1 MTGGRKCVILTLV
14 LILKREANPLIPF
27 NIPPYVPVC
36 SSYVEQAM
44 QNRKLCGD
52 GPFTRQCNQ
61 RLEALTGAPKA
72 LLTTSGTSALEMAA
86 LLCDIQPGDEVIMPS
101 FTFVS
106 TANAFVLRGAT
117 PVFVDV
123 DPRTM
128 NINPECIRA
137 AITPKTRAIA
147 VVHYAG
153 VCCDMDSILAI
164 AREHNLKV
172 VEDAAQAVG
181 SYYKG
186 RPAGTMSQV
195 GCYSFHETKNFSMG
209 EGGAVILNGNELVE
223 RAEII
228 REKGTDRSRFY
239 RGQVDKYT
247 WVDVGSSFLPSELNA
262 AYLLAQ
268 LEQCEQINAA
278 RMARWEQYHQALAEL
293 ERNGLLQRMQVPENC
308 VHNAHMYYILLR
320 SLEERTELISW
331 LRERDIIAV
340 FHYIPLHSATAGLK
354 YGRFVGEDR
363 YTTSLS
369 ERLLR
374 LPMYYEL
381 TETDCV
387 KVIDAIYA
395 FFAR

>member
-1 MTGGRKCVILTLV
+1 M
-14 LILKREANPLIPF
+14 IPF
-27 NIPPYVPVC
+27 NIPPYVPGC
-36 SSYVEQAM
+36 STYVEQAM
-44 QNRKLCGD
+44 QNRKICGD
-52 GPFTRQCNQ
+52 GPFTKRCNQ
-61 RLEALTGAPKA
+61 ALEALTGAPKA
-72 LLTTSGTSALEMAA
+72 LLTTSGTAALEMAA
-86 LLCDIQPGDEVIMPS
+86 LLCNIQPGDEVIMPS

-106 TANAFVLRGAT
+106 TANAFVLRGAKI
-117 PVFVDV
+117 VFVDV

-128 NINPECIRA
+128 NMDPECIRA

-153 VCCDMDSILAI
+153 VCCDMDVIEAI
-164 AREHNLKV
+164 AKEYSLQI

-181 SYYKG
+181 SLYKG
-186 RPAGTMSQV
+186 RPAGTMSNV
-195 GCYSFHETKNFSMG
+195 GCFSFHETKNYSMG
-209 EGGAVILNGNELVE
+209 EGGAVILNNDAQVE

-247 WVDVGSSFLPSELNA
+247 WVDIGSSFLPSELNA

-268 LEQCEQINAA
+268 LEQMDQITAA

-293 ERNGLLQRMQVPENC
+293 EKNGLLQRMQVPDEC
-308 VHNAHMYYILLR
+308 VHNAHMYYIRLR

-331 LRERDIIAV
+331 LRERDIVAV

-354 YGRFVGEDR
+354 YGRFAGEDR

-374 LPMYYEL
+374 LPLYYEM
-381 TETDCV
+381 TEADCA